1 VLKIHAEIE
10 SWPIEGRFV
19 IARGSN
25 TVAEVVVATIH
36 DNGHT
41 GRGECVPYARYGET
55 PQSILAAIRAVTLD
69 TADRDKLAALLPA
82 GAARNA
88 LDCALWDLQA
98 RKAQRSV
105 PDLCGIEPPRPVITA
120 YTLSLGAPQSMA
132 EAAKRAADRPVLKI
146 KLGGAHDAACLAAVR
161 DSAPDATLIV
171 DANEGWQQRNL
182 HRLLDQ
188 CADLGVALV
197 EQPLPAGA
205 DAALGSINRPV
216 PLCADESLH
225 NIDDLQAISGRY
237 DAVNI
242 KLDKA
247 GGLTHA
253 LELKAQ
259 AQRLGLSVMIGCMVA
274 TSLAMAPALL
284 LAADAA
290 FVDLDGPLLLARDR
304 KPGLTY
310 RGSRIEPPPP
320 GLWG

>member
-1 VLKIHAEIE
+1 MLNIHAEIE
-10 SWPIEGRFV
+10 SWPIQGRFV
-19 IARGSN
+19 IARGAK
-25 TVAEVVVATIH
+25 TAAEVVVATIH

-41 GRGECVPYARYGET
+41 GRGECVPYAHYGET
-55 PQSILAAIRAVTLD
+55 PQSVLSAIRSVALK
-69 TADRDKLAALLPA
+69 TADRDELAALLPA

-98 RKAQRSV
+98 RKSQRSV
-105 PDLCGIEPPRPVITA
+105 SDLLGIEPPRPIITA
-120 YTLSLGAPQSMA
+120 YTLSLGSPQTMA
-132 EAAKRAADRPVLKI
+132 DAARRAADRPVLKI
-146 KLGGAHDAACLAAVR
+146 KLGGTQDAACLAAVR

-171 DANEGWQQRNL
+171 DANEGWHQRDLQQ
-182 HRLLDQ
+182 LLDQ
-188 CADLGVALV
+188 CADLAVALV
-197 EQPLPAGA
+197 EQPLPVDA
-205 DAALGSINRPV
+205 DAALRNIKSPV
-216 PLCADESLH
+216 PVCADESLH
-225 NIDDLQAISGRY
+225 IIKDLEAIADRY

-253 LELKAQ
+253 LELKAE

-284 LAADAA
+284 LAGDAA

-310 RGSRIEPPPP
+310 RGSLIEPPPP